1 MKRFSILFMVLLFVF
16 ILMGCRKD
24 SAEGEF
30 QNPYEAYGLQ
40 EGVDNLEEALSK
52 KPPKAIV
59 FKPVALTAFT
69 SEGEPLEKAEIT
81 LARGEKDT
89 ISLDIVKV
97 LSEDHIRKTTGYL
110 TAQVEITY
118 NPSKDGA
125 LFQVYNEVASKT
137 IYKHLDM
144 PEKVRGEKNIK
155 AESIYQ
161 ISKWGLSGVPDEEY
175 LTFIMGEKGRAGNAG
190 MILCRIVGVK
200 R

>member
-1 MKRFSILFMVLLFVF
+1 MKRFSVLLMVLVFVF
-16 ILMGCRKD
+16 ILMGCKND
-24 SAEGEF
+24 SAEGDF
-30 QNPYEAYGLQ
+30 QNPYDAYGLK
-40 EGVDNLEEALSK
+40 EREDSLEEALSK

-69 SEGEPLEKAEIT
+69 SEGEPLEMDEIT

-89 ISLDIVKV
+89 INLDIVKV
-97 LSEDHIRKTTGYL
+97 ISEDHIRKTTGYL

-118 NPSKDGA
+118 NPTKDGA

-137 IYKHLDM
+137 VYKHVDM
-144 PEKVRGEKNIK
+144 PEKVRGEKNYQ

-175 LTFIMGEKGRAGNAG
+175 LTFIMGQKGGAGNAG